1 MRPVCEFYSHSCNR
15 YMRYYCILISFL
27 KLIFLT
33 LLINLVYLL
42 VNENEVKNINKSL
55 NEKIT
60 FIEDFVVLFDSNNNL
75 YKVLK
80 EITTRLKK
88 NHHIFNSLKNH
99 SDIIKFTFTGLSSEF
114 IPLIEY
120 LHILNKN
127 LTSKSNNTELLIDLE
142 IINHKIEILKTL
154 SNSI

>member
-1 MRPVCEFYSHSCNR
+1 M
-15 YMRYYCILISFL
+15 
-27 KLIFLT
+27 
-33 LLINLVYLL
+33 
-42 VNENEVKNINKSL
+42 
-55 NEKIT
+55 
-60 FIEDFVVLFDSNNNL
+60 LFDSNNNL

-99 SDIIKFTFTGLSSEF
+99 SDIIKFTFSGLSGEF

-127 LTSKSNNTELLIDLE
+127 LTSKTNNTELLIDLE